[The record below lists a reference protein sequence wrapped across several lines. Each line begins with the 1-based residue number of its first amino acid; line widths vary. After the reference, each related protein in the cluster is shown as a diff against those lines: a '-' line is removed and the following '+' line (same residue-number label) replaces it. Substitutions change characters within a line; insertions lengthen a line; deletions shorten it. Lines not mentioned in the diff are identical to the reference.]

1 MNKKFDPT
9 LLIAIPLLGIV
20 GGGYL
25 SLPITS
31 MTRGKEPWTS
41 MALVFGLG
49 SLVFLIG
56 HYGFSVRLSLVFWA
70 WFAGS
75 IVYFFMTSARGFSQ
89 HIEPF
94 FAGHMIAFAC
104 LFWIASM
111 SDKKTSNAVRACPHA
126 KSCAETTTRNNSK
139 NNLAAT
145 SGILID
151 SALRQNFK
159 KAAPNARSTIRTIH
173 PSDALPHF
181 SSPHAPCFSNFFS
194 TNKTK
199 QKLNHP
205 LFSSF
210 D

>member
-1 MNKKFDPT
+1 VLFCEICGSNAFLGLYPFQAGLAPT
-9 LLIAIPLLGIV
+9 QAV
-20 GGGYL
+20 
-25 SLPITS
+25 SS
-31 MTRGKEPWTS
+31 SSVHSEN
-41 MALVFGLG
+41 
-49 SLVFLIG
+49 
-56 HYGFSVRLSLVFWA
+56 GFSRSHDHP
-70 WFAGS
+70 S
-75 IVYFFMTSARGFSQ
+75 I
-89 HIEPF
+89 
-94 FAGHMIAFAC
+94 
-104 LFWIASM
+104 
-111 SDKKTSNAVRACPHA
+111 SDKKTSNAVRACSRA
-126 KSCAETTTRNNSK
+126 KSCAETTAGNNTK

-145 SGILID
+145 SGILLD

-181 SSPHAPCFSNFFS
+181 SRPHAPCFSNFFS